1 MGLEW
6 MPREHEM
13 KDHSRHGTQWW
24 GTEAPCTVYEKR
36 PLKDPKGNVI
46 PGLYVAWVTL
56 NNPAQF
62 NSYTTEMVKGVIA
75 GFENSSTDRSVVAT
89 VFTGVGPYAFC
100 TGGNTKEYSE
110 YYSMRPE
117 EYGAYMELFNN
128 MVDSILMCK
137 KPVICRINGMRV
149 AGGQEIGTA
158 CDISISSDLAIL
170 GQAGPRHGSAP
181 VGGASD
187 FLPWYLGVEDAMW
200 SCVSC
205 EMWSAYKM
213 WWKGLISKAF
223 PVLKDDKGNWVRNPQ
238 VITDAFVKDGEIVYG
253 EMKTG
258 QEFKD
263 ARAWVQDKQKKGE
276 VDFSLLDAEVDRI
289 VWIFAN
295 LFPGCLMKS
304 IDGVRQKKKFF
315 WDQIKN
321 DHRYWLAT
329 NMMGE
334 AFLGF
339 GAFNT
344 KKITGV
350 DTIDFIKNRQLIAEG
365 KLVDTAFMEQVLG
378 KPQGK

>member
-89 VFTGVGPYAFC
+89 VFTGVGPYSFC

-295 LFPGCLMKS
+295 LFPGCLMKA

-365 KLVDTAFMEQVLG
+365 ALNNEAYFEQILG
-378 KPQGK
+378 KPKA

>member
-1 MGLEW
+1 
-6 MPREHEM
+6 
-13 KDHSRHGTQWW
+13 
-24 GTEAPCTVYEKR
+24 VYEKR
-36 PLKDPKGNVI
+36 PLKDPKGNVV
-46 PGLYVAWVTL
+46 PGLYVAWIRL
-56 NNPAQF
+56 NNPAQY

-89 VFTGVGPYAFC
+89 VFTGTGANAFC

-117 EYGAYMELFNN
+117 EYGSYMELFNN

-137 KPVICRINGMRV
+137 KPVICRVNGMRV
-149 AGGQEIGTA
+149 AGGQEIGLA
-158 CDISISSDLAIL
+158 CDIAISSDLAIF

-181 VGGASD
+181 VGGSSD
-187 FLPWYLGVEDAMW
+187 FLPWFLTAEDAMW

-205 EMWSAYKM
+205 EMFSAYKM
-213 WWKGLISKAF
+213 KAKNLISKAI

-238 VITDAFVKDGEIVYG
+238 VITDQYVINGEIVYG
-253 EMKTG
+253 ENKTG
-258 QEFKD
+258 QEAKD
-263 ARAWVQDKQKKGE
+263 ARAWVNEKLKNNDY
-276 VDFSLLDAEVDRI
+276 DFSLVDAEVDRV

-304 IDGVRQKKKFF
+304 VDGIRQKKKFF
-315 WDQIKN
+315 WDQVKN

-350 DTIDFIKNRQLIAEG
+350 DTIDFIKNRQLIAKGALNNE
-365 KLVDTAFMEQVLG
+365 AYMAEVLG
-378 KPQGK
+378 KPQTK

>member
-1 MGLEW
+1 
-6 MPREHEM
+6 
-13 KDHSRHGTQWW
+13 
-24 GTEAPCTVYEKR
+24 V
-36 PLKDPKGNVI
+36 V
-46 PGLYVAWVTL
+46 PGLYTAWIRL
-56 NNPAQF
+56 NNPAQY

-75 GFENSSTDRSVVAT
+75 GFENSSTDREVVAV
-89 VFTGVGPYAFC
+89 VFTGTGANAFC

-137 KPVICRINGMRV
+137 KPVICRVNGMRV

-158 CDISISSDLAIL
+158 CDLTITSDLAIF

-187 FLPWYLGVEDAMW
+187 FLPHYLSIEDAMW

-205 EMWSAYKM
+205 EMWTAYKM
-213 WWKGLISKAF
+213 WWKGLLTKVL

-238 VITDAFVKDGEIVYG
+238 VVTDKFIDNGEIAYGEYKTGDAFK
-253 EMKTG
+253 
-258 QEFKD
+258 Q
-263 ARAWVQDKQKKGE
+263 ARGWVNEKLKNNDF
-276 VDFSLLDAEVDRI
+276 DFSLLDAEVDRI

-304 IDGVRQKKKFF
+304 IDGIRQKKKFF
-315 WDQIKN
+315 WDTMKN

-350 DTIDFIKNRQLIAEG
+350 DTIDFIKNRQLIAKG
-365 KLVDTAFMEQVLG
+365 ALVDEKFMEEVMG